1 MVQINSIDFQ
11 NIDPKILAAAS
22 ALKEGKIILIQTQT
36 LWSLICLLDDE
47 KSIERLLSFK
57 RDNLHFNYECLV
69 DSIELF
75 KHYVPDLSPRVET
88 LLSFH
93 SRPLS
98 ILLTADHLPEQI
110 RNLSSKIAFRM
121 DNSVG
126 IGTIIQLVNQGL
138 WATSA
143 FIGAENKANAFDV
156 IDESAKAL
164 ADEIVELKNSKN
176 ITGEEAVL
184 VELDEEDNLEFL
196 RE

>member
-22 ALKEGKIILIQTQT
+22 ALKEGKIVLIQTQT

-98 ILLTADHLPEQI
+98 ILLTADHLPEYI
-110 RNLSSKIAFRM
+110 RLLSSKIAFRM

-143 FIGAENKANAFDV
+143 FIGAEIKSNAFDS

-164 ADEIVELKNSKN
+164 ADEIVDLKNSKN

>member
-22 ALKEGKIILIQTQT
+22 ALKEGKIVLIQTQT

-98 ILLTADHLPEQI
+98 ILLTTDHLPEYI
-110 RNLSSKIAFRM
+110 RLLSSKIAFRM

-126 IGTIIQLVNQGL
+126 IGAIIQLVNQGL

-143 FIGAENKANAFDV
+143 FISHEIKANAFDL
-156 IDESAKAL
+156 IDESVKAL
-164 ADEIVELKNSKN
+164 ADEIVELKNYKN
-176 ITGEEAVL
+176 ISGEEAVL

>member
-1 MVQINSIDFQ
+1 LTTDRLPVSI
-11 NIDPKILAAAS
+11 A
-22 ALKEGKIILIQTQT
+22 
-36 LWSLICLLDDE
+36 
-47 KSIERLLSFK
+47 
-57 RDNLHFNYECLV
+57 
-69 DSIELF
+69 
-75 KHYVPDLSPRVET
+75 
-88 LLSFH
+88 
-93 SRPLS
+93 
-98 ILLTADHLPEQI
+98 
-110 RNLSSKIAFRM
+110 NLSSKIAFRM

-126 IGTIIQLVNQGL
+126 ISTIIQLVNQGL

-143 FIGAENKANAFDV
+143 FIGAEIKGNILDV

>member
-1 MVQINSIDFQ
+1 MLQTNSIDFQ

-36 LWSLICLLDDE
+36 LWSLICLLEDE
-47 KSIERLLSFK
+47 NSFNRLLSFK
-57 RDNLHFNYECLV
+57 REEYHFNYECLI

-75 KHYVPDLSPRVET
+75 KKYVPDLSPRVET

-93 SRPLS
+93 SRPLGV
-98 ILLTADHLPEQI
+98 LLESTNLPVHI
-110 RNLSSKIAFRM
+110 KNLMPKVAFRF
-121 DNSVG
+121 DNSIG
-126 IGTIIQLVNQGL
+126 ISGIIPLVNQGL

-143 FIGAENKANAFDV
+143 FLVPEAEGNQFDLINEKA
-156 IDESAKAL
+156 KGL
-164 ADEIVELKNSKN
+164 ADEIIILKNIKSV
-176 ITGEEAVL
+176 TGEDAVL

>member
-22 ALKEGKIILIQTQT
+22 ALKEGKIVLIQTQT

-98 ILLTADHLPEQI
+98 ILLTADHLPEII

-143 FIGAENKANAFDV
+143 FIGAEIKSNAFDS

-164 ADEIVELKNSKN
+164 ADEIVELKNYKN
-176 ITGEEAVL
+176 ISGEEAVL

>member
-1 MVQINSIDFQ
+1 MIQINSIDFQ
-11 NIDPKILAAAS
+11 NVDPKILAATS
-22 ALKEGKIILIQTQT
+22 ALKEGKIVLIQTKT
-36 LWSLICLLDDE
+36 VWSLICLLDDD
-47 KSIERLLSFK
+47 KSVERLLSFK
-57 RDNLHFNYECLV
+57 RDNFHFNYECLV
-69 DSIELF
+69 NSIEQF
-75 KHYVPDLSPRVET
+75 KYYVPDLSPRVET

-98 ILLTADHLPEQI
+98 ILLTSDNLPEHI
-110 RNLSSKIAFRM
+110 GNLSAKIAFRM

-126 IGTIIQLVNQGL
+126 ISTIIQLVNQGL

-143 FIGAENKANAFDV
+143 FIGAEIKGNAFDV
-156 IDESAKAL
+156 INESVKAL
-164 ADEIVELKNSKN
+164 ADEIVQLKNSKN

>member
-1 MVQINSIDFQ
+1 MLQTNSIDFQ

-47 KSIERLLSFK
+47 HSFNRLLSFK
-57 RDNLHFNYECLV
+57 RDEYHFNYECLI
-69 DSIELF
+69 DSIALF
-75 KHYVPDLSPRVET
+75 KKYVPDLSPRVET

-93 SRPLS
+93 SRPLAV
-98 ILLTADHLPEQI
+98 LLTTAYLPDHIKNQTP
-110 RNLSSKIAFRM
+110 KVAFRY
-121 DNSVG
+121 DNSLG
-126 IGTIIQLVNQGL
+126 ISSIIPLVNQGL

-143 FIGAENKANAFDV
+143 FLGPEAEGNQFDLINEKAM
-156 IDESAKAL
+156 EL
-164 ADEIVELKNSKN
+164 ADEIITLKNIKN
-176 ITGEEAVL
+176 GTGEEAVL

>member
-22 ALKEGKIILIQTQT
+22 ALKEGKIVLIQTQT

-57 RDNLHFNYECLV
+57 RDKFHFNYECLV

-98 ILLTADHLPEQI
+98 ILLTADHLPEII

-143 FIGAENKANAFDV
+143 FIGAEIKSNAFDS

>member
-143 FIGAENKANAFDV
+143 FIGAEIKSNAFDS
-156 IDESAKAL
+156 IDGRAITL

-184 VELDEEDNLEFL
+184 VELDEEDNLEFI

>member
-1 MVQINSIDFQ
+1 MIQINSIDFQ
-11 NIDPKILAAAS
+11 NVDPKILSAAA
-22 ALKEGKIILIQTQT
+22 ALKEGKIVLIQTQT
-36 LWSLICLLDDE
+36 VWSLICLLDDD

-57 RDNLHFNYECLV
+57 RDNFHFNYECLV
-69 DSIELF
+69 NSIEQF

-98 ILLTADHLPEQI
+98 ILLTTNRLPVSI
-110 RNLSSKIAFRM
+110 ANLSSKIAFRM

-126 IGTIIQLVNQGL
+126 ISTIIQLVNQGL

-143 FIGAENKANAFDV
+143 FIGAEIKGNTLDV
-156 IDESAKAL
+156 IDESTKAL

>member
-22 ALKEGKIILIQTQT
+22 ALKEGKIVLIQTQT
-36 LWSLICLLDDE
+36 VWSLICLLDDE

-57 RDNLHFNYECLV
+57 RDNFHFNYECLV
-69 DSIELF
+69 NSIEQF

-98 ILLTADHLPEQI
+98 ILLAADHLPENI
-110 RNLSSKIAFRM
+110 RILSSKIAFRL
-121 DNSVG
+121 DNSLG
-126 IGTIIQLVNQGL
+126 ISTIIQLVNRGL

-143 FIGAENKANAFDV
+143 FIGAEIKANAFDS

-164 ADEIVELKNSKN
+164 ADEIVDLKNSKN
-176 ITGEEAVL
+176 ITEEEAVL

>member
-1 MVQINSIDFQ
+1 MIQINSIDFQ
-11 NIDPKILAAAS
+11 NVDPKILAAAS
-22 ALKEGKIILIQTQT
+22 ALKEGKIVLIQTQT
-36 LWSLICLLDDE
+36 VWSLICLLDDD

-57 RDNLHFNYECLV
+57 RDNFHFNYECLV
-69 DSIELF
+69 NSIEQF

-98 ILLTADHLPEQI
+98 ILLTTDRLPVSI
-110 RNLSSKIAFRM
+110 ANLSSKIAFRM

-126 IGTIIQLVNQGL
+126 ISTIIQLVNQGL

-143 FIGAENKANAFDV
+143 FIGAEIKGNAFDL
-156 IDESAKAL
+156 INESAKAL
-164 ADEIVELKNSKN
+164 AGEIVQLKNSKN

-184 VELDEEDNLEFL
+184 VELDEEDNLAFL

>member
-57 RDNLHFNYECLV
+57 RDNFHFNYECLV

-75 KHYVPDLSPRVET
+75 KQYVPDLSPRVET

-121 DNSVG
+121 DNSLE

-143 FIGAENKANAFDV
+143 FIGAEIKSNSFDS
-156 IDESAKAL
+156 IDERAKTL

>member
-22 ALKEGKIILIQTQT
+22 ALKEGKIVLIQTQT

-98 ILLTADHLPEQI
+98 ILLTADHLPEII

-143 FIGAENKANAFDV
+143 FIGAEIKSNAFDS

>member
-22 ALKEGKIILIQTQT
+22 ALKEGKNVLIQTQT

-57 RDNLHFNYECLV
+57 RDNFHFNYECLV

-98 ILLTADHLPEQI
+98 ILLTADHLPEII
-110 RNLSSKIAFRM
+110 RNLSSKIAFRL

-126 IGTIIQLVNQGL
+126 ISTIY
-138 WATSA
+138 
-143 FIGAENKANAFDV
+143 
-156 IDESAKAL
+156 
-164 ADEIVELKNSKN
+164 
-176 ITGEEAVL
+176 
-184 VELDEEDNLEFL
+184 
-196 RE
+196 RR